1 MVDENDLFEEK
12 SEYKHHIEQEKIDKI
27 KGKMNMDNM
36 IANSFRMLKHIYFRH
51 IKDCQQFYVN
61 YVVDGDTIDVSPVNM
76 FGEVNKKKSLRI
88 RLAYIDAPEAH
99 QEFGEHSTDFL
110 KKLIDKEKV
119 LLHIQGAD
127 KYERKI
133 AKIFVNYNNVN
144 KIMLEEGYAIL
155 SLYEKYE
162 SRLEYKLLESLA
174 KENKKGLWSRSEF
187 HSMRPD
193 EYRKKTNNK
202 F

>member
-1 MVDENDLFEEK
+1 M
-12 SEYKHHIEQEKIDKI
+12 
-27 KGKMNMDNM
+27 
-36 IANSFRMLKHIYFRH
+36 
-51 IKDCQQFYVN
+51 
-61 YVVDGDTIDVSPVNM
+61 
-76 FGEVNKKKSLRI
+76 
-88 RLAYIDAPEAH
+88 
-99 QEFGEHSTDFL
+99 
-110 KKLIDKEKV
+110 

-174 KENKKGLWSRSEF
+174 KENKKGLKF
-187 HSMRPD
+187 LRPYSD
-193 EYRKKTNNK
+193 NLPNIREIPV
-202 F
+202 FC